1 MECSEFIHLEGFI
14 ASKGN
19 IIQVLETERLYI
31 VESKEGGIVTTTDGQ
46 EFMPHTYRIVL
57 PVTPVIQALYE
68 LYQES
73 RREASLLIDDGSP
86 DSDLTA
92 QAWSEGELEG
102 IQMAMIRA
110 AAAEVYQISEGLK
123 KNER

>member
-1 MECSEFIHLEGFI
+1 MECSEFIRLEGFI
-14 ASKGN
+14 ASPGN
-19 IIQVLETERLYI
+19 IIELIETEGLYI

-46 EFMPHTYRIVL
+46 EFMPHAYRIVL
-57 PVTPVIQALYE
+57 PVTPLIQALHE
-68 LYQES
+68 LYEES
-73 RREASLLIDDGSP
+73 RHEATLLIDDGSP

-110 AAAEVYQISEGLK
+110 AAAEVYQISEEL
-123 KNER
+123 NRLER